1 MAHAFTT
8 KRKTKRWP
16 LEIFFNIM
24 DLSSIA
30 ALIVFRMKYALDTFS
45 HDDNRQK
52 FNIDIGRSLALPQII
67 RRSAVLTL
75 QKQVQNNI
83 TAVLDTLRPSAIED
97 VSNLSAKKAKL
108 EDGKR
113 RRCDRCPSKKDKK
126 TSTTCTKCSCYIC
139 PEHSVIYCKN

>member
-1 MAHAFTT
+1 
-8 KRKTKRWP
+8 
-16 LEIFFNIM
+16 
-24 DLSSIA
+24 
-30 ALIVFRMKYALDTFS
+30 MKYPLDTLS

-83 TAVLDTLRPSAIED
+83 TAVLDTLGPSAIED

-113 RRCDRCPSKKDKK
+113 RRVTDFPQRK
-126 TSTTCTKCSCYIC
+126 TKRQVQLALNVLAIFAQNI
-139 PEHSVIYCKN
+139 P